1 MCVAYLFTS
10 SRWKMNRVAT
20 VVAIVVGV
28 LSFGQEGW
36 ASKAYV
42 TDSFEIT
49 LRTEPSS
56 QKKIIGL
63 PVSGQPVEVLD
74 SQGEWSLV
82 RLLGGTDK
90 QGWVAT
96 RYLITRQ
103 PWEMQAKALK
113 QENTE
118 LEARLDQVERELNE
132 KVEEGQ
138 ALKTKLEEATGSLES
153 LRGDYESLKRES
165 EGYLKLK
172 EAHGIVQARVKRLEE
187 EVKRLTGEKEDLA
200 SSQVNRW
207 FAIGALVLLC
217 GLMIGLIV
225 GKQQKKQRSVYK

>member
-1 MCVAYLFTS
+1 MYALLSQTGE
-10 SRWKMNRVAT
+10 KMNRVAI
-20 VVAIVVGV
+20 VNAIIAGV
-28 LSFGQEGW
+28 FLFGHEVW
-36 ASKAYV
+36 ASKAYI

-49 LRTEPSS
+49 LRTGPSK
-56 QKKIIGL
+56 QNKVIGL

-74 SQGEWSLV
+74 LQGEWSLV
-82 RLLGGTDK
+82 RLLGGRE
-90 QGWVAT
+90 QEGWVAT

-118 LEARLDQVERELNE
+118 LEARLDQVEKELNE
-132 KVEEGQ
+132 KVEQEK
-138 ALKTKLEEATGSLES
+138 ALKTKLEAATGSHES

-187 EVKRLTGEKEDLA
+187 EVKRLSEENKDLV